1 MNIRVMIVDDEPYI
15 RHILRKVIEKAADFE
30 VVSECSGMTEAL
42 LDFQSLKPS
51 VVFMDIDLDGSS
63 GIDCAKVMLAQNP
76 DCRLI
81 FATAY
86 AEYMPSA
93 FELYAFDYLVKPFD
107 LARVTHTLDRIRRQ
121 VQNAGNRAGAGAG
134 GTQEAE
140 RGSLPAAAV
149 PESKLMLKGR
159 ESISFIPVRE
169 IIMVLR
175 ENSTTVI
182 FTGSARYETSMN
194 LNELEKKL
202 RPPVFLRCHR
212 SYIINV
218 EKIRTAEPYGRW
230 TYIVRFDGIKE
241 DALMTRESFEKI
253 LEKLQIPQPQGR
265 AVTTI
270 EDGLKAANEVGYPVL
285 VRPSFVLGGRAM
297 EIVAN
302 DEMLRHYL
310 KNAVEIDADKPV
322 LTGALRV

>member
-15 RHILRKVIEKAADFE
+15 RHILRTVIEKAADFE

-121 VQNAGNRAGAGAG
+121 VRQNVGSGAGAGAG
-134 GTQEAE
+134 GTQNAE
-140 RGSLPAAAV
+140 KGSFPAAAV

-230 TYIVRFDGIKE
+230 TYIVRFDGIKD

-253 LEKLQIPQPQGR
+253 KDLLE
-265 AVTTI
+265 
-270 EDGLKAANEVGYPVL
+270 
-285 VRPSFVLGGRAM
+285 
-297 EIVAN
+297 
-302 DEMLRHYL
+302 
-310 KNAVEIDADKPV
+310 
-322 LTGALRV
+322 

>member
-107 LARVTHTLDRIRRQ
+107 LARGTHTLDRIRRQ
-121 VQNAGNRAGAGAG
+121 VRQNVGSG
-134 GTQEAE
+134 GEQHYGDFH
-140 RGSLPAAAV
+140 RQ
-149 PESKLMLKGR
+149 
-159 ESISFIPVRE
+159 
-169 IIMVLR
+169 
-175 ENSTTVI
+175 
-182 FTGSARYETSMN
+182 
-194 LNELEKKL
+194 
-202 RPPVFLRCHR
+202 RPL
-212 SYIINV
+212 
-218 EKIRTAEPYGRW
+218 
-230 TYIVRFDGIKE
+230 
-241 DALMTRESFEKI
+241 
-253 LEKLQIPQPQGR
+253 
-265 AVTTI
+265 
-270 EDGLKAANEVGYPVL
+270 
-285 VRPSFVLGGRAM
+285 
-297 EIVAN
+297 
-302 DEMLRHYL
+302 
-310 KNAVEIDADKPV
+310 
-322 LTGALRV
+322 

>member
-15 RHILRKVIEKAADFE
+15 RHILR
-30 VVSECSGMTEAL
+30 
-42 LDFQSLKPS
+42 
-51 VVFMDIDLDGSS
+51 MDIDLDGSS

-121 VQNAGNRAGAGAG
+121 VRQNVGSGAGAGAG
-134 GTQEAE
+134 GTQNAE
-140 RGSLPAAAV
+140 KGSFPAAAV

-182 FTGSARYETSMN
+182 FTAGARYETSMN

-202 RPPVFLRCHR
+202 QPPVFLRCHR

-218 EKIRTAEPYGRW
+218 EKIRTGPL
-230 TYIVRFDGIKE
+230 D
-241 DALMTRESFEKI
+241 LHCP
-253 LEKLQIPQPQGR
+253 L
-265 AVTTI
+265 
-270 EDGLKAANEVGYPVL
+270 
-285 VRPSFVLGGRAM
+285 
-297 EIVAN
+297 
-302 DEMLRHYL
+302 
-310 KNAVEIDADKPV
+310 
-322 LTGALRV
+322 

>member
-1 MNIRVMIVDDEPYI
+1 MKIRVMIVDDEPYI
-15 RHILRKVIEKAADFE
+15 RHILRKVIEKTEDFE

-42 LDFQSLKPS
+42 LSFQSLKPS

-63 GIDCAKVMLAQNP
+63 GIDCAKVMLAQDP

-107 LARVTHTLDRIRRQ
+107 LARITHTLDRIRRQ
-121 VQNAGNRAGAGAG
+121 VLQKAGAQAGSPVSEKQQAESAGA
-134 GTQEAE
+134 QV
-140 RGSLPAAAV
+140 SQL

-175 ENSTTVI
+175 ENNTTVI
-182 FTGSARYETSMN
+182 FTRSARYETSMN

-218 EKIRTAEPYGRW
+218 EKIRSAEPYGRW

-253 LEKLQIPQPQGR
+253 KDLLE
-265 AVTTI
+265 
-270 EDGLKAANEVGYPVL
+270 
-285 VRPSFVLGGRAM
+285 
-297 EIVAN
+297 
-302 DEMLRHYL
+302 
-310 KNAVEIDADKPV
+310 
-322 LTGALRV
+322 

>member
-107 LARVTHTLDRIRRQ
+107 LARVAHTLDRIRHQ
-121 VQNAGNRAGAGAG
+121 VRQNAGSQADGGQRA
-134 GTQEAE
+134 EK
-140 RGSLPAAAV
+140 GSLPAAAV

-194 LNELEKKL
+194 LNELERKL
-202 RPPVFLRCHR
+202 QPPVFLRCHR

-253 LEKLQIPQPQGR
+253 KDLLE
-265 AVTTI
+265 
-270 EDGLKAANEVGYPVL
+270 
-285 VRPSFVLGGRAM
+285 
-297 EIVAN
+297 
-302 DEMLRHYL
+302 
-310 KNAVEIDADKPV
+310 
-322 LTGALRV
+322 